1 LGRGGT
7 GDPTSPETLL
17 RAIERVM
24 QLAVNTVWPPTSVR
38 KTRARKKLLDTIRY
52 RLIDLKEFAPFP
64 EFGAEAGQA

>member
-1 LGRGGT
+1 
-7 GDPTSPETLL
+7 
-17 RAIERVM
+17 M

-38 KTRARKKLLDTIRY
+38 KTRAREKLLDTIRY